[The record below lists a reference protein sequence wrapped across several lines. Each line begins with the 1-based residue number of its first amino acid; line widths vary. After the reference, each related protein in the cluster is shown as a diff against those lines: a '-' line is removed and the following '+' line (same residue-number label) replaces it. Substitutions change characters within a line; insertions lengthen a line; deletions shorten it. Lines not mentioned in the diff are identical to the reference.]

1 MVSLNIP
8 IAFWAGIASFFAPCV
23 VPLLPA
29 YVGYVTGVSVKDLE
43 TRGYKPYLKK
53 IFLSSLFYILGFS
66 IIFVLL
72 GTAAAGFGV
81 YLRRYDDI
89 VRTLG
94 GSMILVFGLEFAG
107 IINLS
112 FLAHEK
118 RAKLPT
124 WARDLGYIKTFLVG
138 VIFATA
144 WTPCIGP
151 VLGSILTLAAV
162 SGTVAKG
169 AMLLFVYSMGIS
181 IPFMLFSLTLAS
193 ATRYL
198 AFFKRHAGAFSK
210 MAGVLLA
217 VLGILLLTDTYK
229 YLYSWIFDVAF
240 RLGYQIR

>member
-1 MVSLNIP
+1 
-8 IAFWAGIASFFAPCV
+8 
-23 VPLLPA
+23 
-29 YVGYVTGVSVKDLE
+29 
-43 TRGYKPYLKK
+43 
-53 IFLSSLFYILGFS
+53 
-66 IIFVLL
+66 
-72 GTAAAGFGV
+72 
-81 YLRRYDDI
+81 
-89 VRTLG
+89 
-94 GSMILVFGLEFAG
+94 MILVFGLEFAG